1 MRTSRYRSRDGILM
15 NFTFGVVTS
24 GTADDNV
31 NVVIDSIEKLN
42 IPEYEII
49 VVGNSNVSRRNTT
62 VVPFDENIRP
72 AWITRKKNII
82 TQLAKY
88 ENVVYSHDYIVY
100 NHDWY
105 QGWVEYGSDY
115 KVCMN
120 RILNA
125 DGTRYRDW
133 CIWPHNNNFVDG
145 IVTRQR
151 GCLIPYDM
159 THLSKYLYFSGA
171 YWVGK
176 KDVMTEFPLNENL
189 LWGQSED
196 VEWSIRIREKYKF
209 SINKN
214 SSVQLL
220 KYKDRA
226 FDESD
231 ELTIQQLMEI
241 EE

>member
-1 MRTSRYRSRDGILM
+1 MK
-15 NFTFGVVTS
+15 FTFGIVTS
-24 GTADDNV
+24 GTMDDRV
-31 NVVIDSIEKLN
+31 QLVINSIEKLN
-42 IPEYEII
+42 IPEYEVI
-49 VVGNSNVSRRNTT
+49 VVGNSSVSRDRTT
-62 VVPFDENIRP
+62 IIPFNENERP
-72 AWITRKKNII
+72 AWITKKKNLI
-82 TQLAKY
+82 TQYAKY

-100 NHDWY
+100 SPDWY
-105 QGWVEYGSDY
+105 NGWVHYGDDY
-115 KVCMN
+115 KVAMN

-151 GCLIPYDM
+151 GCLLPYDM
-159 THLSKYLYFSGA
+159 DHLSKYLYFSGA

-196 VEWSIRIREKYKF
+196 VEWSMRIREKYKF
-209 SINKN
+209 SMNKH

-220 KYKDRA
+220 TYKDRA
-226 FDESD
+226 FDEPD
-231 ELTIQQLMEI
+231 DIAIEQLMMI
-241 EE
+241 EG

>member
-1 MRTSRYRSRDGILM
+1 M
-15 NFTFGVVTS
+15 NFTFGIVTS
-24 GTADDNV
+24 GNDDNSV
-31 NVVIDSIEKLN
+31 NLVIDSIEQLN
-42 IPEYEII
+42 IPEYEVI
-49 VVGNSNVSRRNTT
+49 VVGNSGVSRGRTT
-62 VVPFDENIRP
+62 IIPFNENERP
-72 AWITRKKNII
+72 AWITKKKNLI
-82 TQLAKY
+82 TQYAKY

-100 NHDWY
+100 CPDWY
-105 QGWVEYGSDY
+105 QGWLQHGDDY

-151 GCLIPYDM
+151 GCLLPYDM

-176 KDVMTEFPLNENL
+176 KNAMTEFPLNESL

-196 VEWSIRIREKYKF
+196 VEWSLRIREKYDF
-209 SINKN
+209 SMNKH

-231 ELTIQQLMEI
+231 ELTIEQLMMI
-241 EE
+241 EG

>member
-15 NFTFGVVTS
+15 NFTFGIVTS
-24 GTADDNV
+24 GAADDNV

-49 VVGNSNVSRRNTT
+49 VVGNSYVSRENTT
-62 VVPFDENIRP
+62 IVPFDENVRP

-82 TQLAKY
+82 TQLARY

-196 VEWSIRIREKYKF
+196 VEWSMRIREKYKF

>member
-1 MRTSRYRSRDGILM
+1 M
-15 NFTFGVVTS
+15 NFTFGIVTS
-24 GTADDNV
+24 GNDDNSV
-31 NVVIDSIEKLN
+31 QLVINSIEQLN

-49 VVGNSNVSRRNTT
+49 IVGNSGVSRDRTKII
-62 VVPFDENIRP
+62 PFNENERP
-72 AWITRKKNII
+72 AWITKKKNLI
-82 TQLAKY
+82 TQYAKY

-100 NHDWY
+100 CPDWY
-105 QGWVEYGSDY
+105 QGDDY
-115 KVCMN
+115 KICMN

-151 GCLIPYDM
+151 GCLLPYDM

-176 KDVMTEFPLNENL
+176 KDVMTEFPLNESL

-196 VEWSIRIREKYKF
+196 VEWSLRIREKYDF
-209 SINKN
+209 SMNKH

-231 ELTIQQLMEI
+231 ELTIEQLMMI
-241 EE
+241 EG